1 MLDCVFLVPI
11 ADGIT
16 GNLIPRYLELQS
28 WCDKNN
34 SKILTC
40 HRLFLNFARN
50 YLATGGRGFADPR
63 PPDAKW
69 LFWIDSDIDFT
80 IEQVEDLLSIPEEHR
95 FCSGW
100 YRSNFGDHAMCGDWD
115 IDFFQK
121 DHHMPFLSVKALTK
135 KAKENPNELIEAYFT
150 GFGFTRIH
158 RSIIEEMT
166 YPYFTL
172 NMNKLGEYQDMS
184 FDDVSFCQN
193 CKKETG
199 VNPLIVPRL
208 RVGHYKSFFV

>member
-1 MLDCVFLVPI
+1 MLNCIFLIPI
-11 ADGIT
+11 ADGIS
-16 GNLIPRYLELQS
+16 GNILPRYLELQS

-63 PPDAKW
+63 PPDAEW

-80 IEQVEDLLSIPEEHR
+80 IEQVEDLLSVPEEYK

-100 YRSNFGDHAMCGDWD
+100 YRSDYSDNAMCGAWYLE
-115 IDFFQK
+115 FFEK
-121 DHHMPFLSVKALTK
+121 NHYMPYFSVEDLTTR
-135 KAKENPNELIEAYFT
+135 AAEQPDTLVEAYFT
-150 GFGFTRIH
+150 GVGFTRIH
-158 RSIIEEMT
+158 RSIIEEMS

-172 NMNKLGEYQDMS
+172 NMNQLGKYRDMG

-199 VNPLIVPRL
+199 VSPIIVPRL